1 MHRIDTNGHVANLFN
16 EGDPLVPR
24 LPTQIDKHWLNAVQ
38 EEIVGVILDAGISLV
53 KGTNTQLLSALR
65 NLFVRVGNFNQSID
79 GLKTFVKVL
88 AATKGITSID
98 GNTGNASLD
107 VALYLNTSASAVGTH
122 LWLEP
127 KSTLPTAGLMGRVF
141 MKTDGKL
148 YVDNGSAW
156 VVIGTQT

>member
-1 MHRIDTNGHVANLFN
+1 MHRIDADAHVGNMFD
-16 EGDPLVPR
+16 EGDPLIPR
-24 LPTQIDKHWLNAVQ
+24 QPTQIDKHWLNAVQ

-98 GNTGNASLD
+98 GNTGNAAQD
-107 VALYLNTSASAVGTH
+107 VALYLNVSASAVGTH

-127 KSTLPTAGLMGRVF
+127 KTTLPAPGLMGRLF

-148 YVDNGSAW
+148 YLDNGTAF
-156 VVIGTQT
+156 VVVGTQT

>member
-1 MHRIDTNGHVANLFN
+1 MHRTDADAHVGNMFD

-24 LPTQIDKHWLNAVQ
+24 QPTQLDKYWLNAVQ

-65 NLFVRVGNFNQSID
+65 DLFVRVGNFNQTID
-79 GLKTFVKVL
+79 GLKTFAKVIT
-88 AATKGITSID
+88 AQKGITSID
-98 GNTGNASLD
+98 PNTGNASLD

-127 KSTLPTAGLMGRVF
+127 KTTLPAAGLQGRLF

-156 VVIGTQT
+156 VVVGTQT

>member
-1 MHRIDTNGHVANLFN
+1 MHRIDADAHVGNLFD

-24 LPTQIDKHWLNAVQ
+24 QPTQIDKHWLNAIQ
-38 EEIVGVILDAGISLV
+38 EELVTIVLDAGISLV
-53 KGTNTQLLSALR
+53 KGTNTQVLAALR
-65 NLFVRVGNFNQSID
+65 SLFVRTGNFNQTID
-79 GLKTFVKVL
+79 GLKTFAKVL

-98 GNTGNASLD
+98 PNTGNASLD
-107 VALYLNTSASAVGTH
+107 TALYLNTSASSVASH

-127 KSTLPTAGLMGRVF
+127 KSTLPAAGLMGRVF

-156 VVIGTQT
+156 VVVGTQT